1 MESTDEASECALL
14 SLCLSDTTWLDRQ
27 EFSVG
32 LFTGE
37 RRDLAKTLIQLRIK
51 GQSPN
56 PENVQLVS
64 KSEELGL
71 LARKL
76 NTRSIGG
83 SFDLLVDRLKEVRAR
98 ALIAKVCKK
107 GYDGAYNEEKEWRE
121 TLSELEND
129 LSNLRG
135 KQAVKNLSYAHDV
148 QEVLDLIAWRNENPN
163 AIRGYSTGLW
173 KLDEVIDGINQ
184 ELLYF
189 CAARPSTGK
198 TSIALQILLHVAEH
212 TKKRVV
218 FCSAETSASLIK
230 ARCITILSGVPIGRI
245 GRSHT
250 PMEQRKIKEAFERFS
265 CLDFV
270 IDDKSSPTITHS
282 EAGLRRLSQEAELA
296 MVAGDYFQL
305 WQGIEGKKYQ
315 SKYAELCDVS
325 VSWKAIA
332 KQFRIPVLML
342 AQLQRPKEGVYDR
355 EQKRTVTPPP
365 QIHEIKECLAVGTT
379 NLWTSSG
386 VQCNTPSSMM
396 TLSYWNTILPVQSH
410 DIPRGIRKTVIF
422 KLNSGRFLQC
432 TPDHK
437 ILTDKGYIEASKI
450 TKENAVA
457 CVRKI
462 DAPKNAKFFAWA
474 KFAGWMLGNGCYTQN
489 TTPSFICSCQEVMD
503 EFTKFVNLYFDAT
516 PRIIHDGPTYWEI
529 GLPCRQKGVRQNM
542 IVKFLLE
549 NGFER
554 VTAPYKRIPQSFLEQ
569 ADDESIANLLAGL
582 FETDGSF
589 YSTPKT
595 CQTISYSTT
604 SWTLAEQILWCLA
617 RLGIFARVTTTKPSK
632 WRYRICYKIVIC
644 QFEEIQKFRDSIKI
658 SGRKGATLASF
669 VPKDGTNAPASRIG
683 IWIDQWIKD
692 EKDALGLS
700 WSRLG
705 YRAQGKKTSAK
716 DLRVVLDVFKSH
728 GSTKAAEIEWLCSPY
743 IYWDF
748 VSSITDGGEVEVFD
762 REVPGPHNFVANG
775 IICHNCGGA
784 EQDADGI
791 WLLHRNQQENS
802 TSAELIIGKNRD
814 GPLDKINLT
823 FTPQL
828 YTFTT
833 S

>member
-14 SLCLSDTTWLDRQ
+14 SLCLSDASWLDRQ

-37 RRDLAKTLIQLRIK
+37 RRGLAKTLIQLRVK
-51 GQSPN
+51 GQLPN

-98 ALIAKVCKK
+98 SLIAKVCKK

-198 TSIALQILLHVAEH
+198 AQPMNASLLTPDGFIYMKDVNVGDYVIGANGLPVQVKGVFHQGVKKTVRVHFSDGTSTRCCVDHLWFTQTRNERRRKCKGSVKTTLEIMNTIKRPDGGNRNHTIPWVKPVHFESQGDLPMNPWLLGALIGDGKLGDNKPCFFKPEQDMQDRVTSLLPGDDYSVKIEGGIRINGGLTRAIIAGLGLNVNSEFKFIPREYLYSSPEDRLLLLQGLCDTDGFVTKDAVEYSTSSKRLAEDMIFLARSLGASVSVSWRTPKYTYKGEKLDGLPSCRIFLMFSNGLIPVSSEKHLSKWDHVSRLRHKSIVAIDDELEEECQCISVDSNDGLYVTDDFIVTHNTSIALQILLHVAEQ

-245 GRSHT
+245 GRSHV
-250 PMEQRKIKEAFERFS
+250 PKEQRLIKEAVERF
-265 CLDFV
+265 CALDFV

-332 KQFRIPVLML
+332 KQFRVPVLML

-365 QIHEIKECLAVGTT
+365 QIHEIKEC
-379 NLWTSSG
+379 
-386 VQCNTPSSMM
+386 
-396 TLSYWNTILPVQSH
+396 
-410 DIPRGIRKTVIF
+410 
-422 KLNSGRFLQC
+422 
-432 TPDHK
+432 
-437 ILTDKGYIEASKI
+437 
-450 TKENAVA
+450 
-457 CVRKI
+457 
-462 DAPKNAKFFAWA
+462 
-474 KFAGWMLGNGCYTQN
+474 
-489 TTPSFICSCQEVMD
+489 
-503 EFTKFVNLYFDAT
+503 
-516 PRIIHDGPTYWEI
+516 
-529 GLPCRQKGVRQNM
+529 
-542 IVKFLLE
+542 
-549 NGFER
+549 
-554 VTAPYKRIPQSFLEQ
+554 
-569 ADDESIANLLAGL
+569 
-582 FETDGSF
+582 
-589 YSTPKT
+589 
-595 CQTISYSTT
+595 
-604 SWTLAEQILWCLA
+604 
-617 RLGIFARVTTTKPSK
+617 
-632 WRYRICYKIVIC
+632 
-644 QFEEIQKFRDSIKI
+644 
-658 SGRKGATLASF
+658 
-669 VPKDGTNAPASRIG
+669 
-683 IWIDQWIKD
+683 
-692 EKDALGLS
+692 
-700 WSRLG
+700 
-705 YRAQGKKTSAK
+705 
-716 DLRVVLDVFKSH
+716 
-728 GSTKAAEIEWLCSPY
+728 
-743 IYWDF
+743 
-748 VSSITDGGEVEVFD
+748 
-762 REVPGPHNFVANG
+762 
-775 IICHNCGGA
+775 GGA

-802 TSAELIIGKNRD
+802 TSAELIVGKNRD
-814 GPLDKINLT
+814 GPLDKIKLT